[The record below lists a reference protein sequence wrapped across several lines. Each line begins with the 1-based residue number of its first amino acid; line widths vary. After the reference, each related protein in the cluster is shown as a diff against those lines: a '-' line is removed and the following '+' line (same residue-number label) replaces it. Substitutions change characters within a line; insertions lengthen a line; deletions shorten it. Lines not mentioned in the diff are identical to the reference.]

1 MAHKNINVSEA
12 LSRAQENGEVFLVS
26 LSREQLQ
33 RAGFDVS
40 TFGYFESAK
49 IYLQYYN
56 DEYRLKYVFDSN
68 DSNVSEYYEKSSE
81 VGGMENMIAIV
92 ASYLCQNTDAEG
104 RQVDMAE
111 IEQIERYNSQH
122 GTVFMYKV
130 SPIPTASGLRME
142 VFYIVTLYN
151 NVTERIWGAGQ
162 TPESALQ
169 DAIFQYSGTGSN
181 LDENPFM
188 RMYNELY
195 APEEEE

>member
-1 MAHKNINVSEA
+1 MIQTQVKKVSEA
-12 LSRAQENGEVFLVS
+12 LERAKELGEIFLTS
-26 LSREQLQ
+26 LSRQQLE

-56 DEYRLKYVFDSN
+56 DEYRLKYVFDPN
-68 DSNVSEYYEKSSE
+68 TSEYYEKSSE
-81 VGGMENMIAIV
+81 VGGMENFIAIV

-111 IEQIERYNSQH
+111 IEQIERYNSEH
-122 GTVFMYKV
+122 GTVLMYKV
-130 SPIPTASGLRME
+130 SPIPTATGLRME

-162 TPESALQ
+162 TPELALE
-169 DAIFQYSGTGSN
+169 DAITQWERTGM
-181 LDENPFM
+181 ENPFQHI
-188 RMYNELY
+188 YDEVY
-195 APEEEE
+195 APEREGE